1 MVPCKRLRSRRMTR
15 VAIIAAL
22 AGELEPLVN
31 PWRRESRNGVELW
44 TCSRERRDWVAA
56 CAGIGADAAA
66 RAFAEIERE
75 GAVGLVVSVGWA
87 GALQDAFVVGRAY
100 RVSGV
105 IDARTGERLP
115 AATPSGECDLVTS
128 DRVANREDKR
138 RLAAQYGAG
147 LVDMEAAGVARL
159 AAARGIPFYCIK
171 GVSDGPSDDLPD
183 LNRFISASGEFLT
196 ARFILF
202 AMLRPW
208 HWAALARMGKNSRR
222 AAIGIADSSRK
233 LLEQQEAGA
242 GRADG
247 TGNAVADT

>member
-1 MVPCKRLRSRRMTR
+1 MTR

-31 PWRRESRNGVELW
+31 GWRRESRNGVELW
-44 TCSRERRDWVAA
+44 SCSREKAEWVAA

-66 RAFAEIERE
+66 RAFAEIERD
-75 GAVGLVVSVGWA
+75 GAVGLIVSVGWA
-87 GALQDAFVVGRAY
+87 GALREALEVGRAY

-115 AATPSGECDLVTS
+115 AATPSGECLLVTS

-138 RLAAQYGAG
+138 RLAAQHGAG
-147 LVDMEAAGVARL
+147 LVDMEAAVGARL

-171 GVSDGPSDDLPD
+171 GVSDGPLDELPD
-183 LNRFISASGEFLT
+183 LNGFISAGGEFLK

-208 HWAALARMGKNSRR
+208 HWAALARMGKDSRR
-222 AAIGIADSSRK
+222 AAVGIADSLRK
-233 LLEQQEAGA
+233 LLEHQEDGPGPAG
-242 GRADG
+242 G
-247 TGNAVADT
+247 TGNAVGEP